1 MANKLAT
8 VQSFSP
14 AIDEGLGETIVKR
27 AHDMIPELVARQAET
42 EARTHY
48 APDTHSAFE
57 KAGFYNIL
65 VPKEFS
71 GLDLDVKTYYRVV
84 MELATGCPST
94 AWQFC
99 LGSAHAVT
107 LCGMFDLPTQRQV
120 FDLDEPF
127 ICAVTARPQ
136 GEARRRVDGDWDL
149 NGVFNFCSGIP
160 YSSHFMSHAIAV
172 EADGS
177 PAGIMTFVA
186 RRDQWTMLDD
196 WGGSLGLKGSGSNS
210 VSFTNAHVP
219 AALTRLNKMHMEH
232 RLEPKSEATAHL
244 DNPIYYGGTM
254 SLWLLEPAAL
264 LLGMV
269 KGALDECTSLM
280 ATKMTAIPP
289 IQPRVDSPDYQRWFG
304 AAATKIALAEAAYYD
319 ACEKWTEDARLQM
332 LGHRDPA
339 DPRENLAMVMC
350 GEIIE
355 MCWDAM
361 QLLYRTAGT
370 SSAFDGQR
378 FQRIYRDMSTARSH
392 AYNTRFD
399 QLHRDLA
406 KLLITKAH

>member
-1 MANKLAT
+1 MPNNLAVIEPLANMN
-8 VQSFSP
+8 
-14 AIDEGLGETIVKR
+14 DEDVREAVVRR

-42 EARTHY
+42 ETRTHY
-48 APDTHSAFE
+48 ALDTHAAFE
-57 KAGFYNIL
+57 KAGFYDIL
-65 VPKEFS
+65 VPKEFG

-84 MELATGCPST
+84 MALAAGCPST

-120 FDLDEPF
+120 FDIDEPF

-136 GEARRRVDGDWDL
+136 GEARRRPDGDWDL
-149 NGVFNFCSGIP
+149 SGVFNFCSGIP
-160 YSSHFMSHAIAV
+160 YSSHFMSHTIAV
-172 EADGS
+172 EADGT
-177 PAGIMTFVA
+177 PAGVMTFVA

-210 VSFTNAHVP
+210 VSFTNAHIP
-219 AALTRLNKMHMEH
+219 DAFTRLNKLHIEH
-232 RLEPKSEATAHL
+232 RQEPKSDATAHL
-244 DNPIYYGGTM
+244 DNPVYYGGTM

-269 KGALDECTSLM
+269 KGALAECTSLM

-289 IQPRVDSPDYQRWFG
+289 IQPRVDNPDYQRWFG
-304 AAATKIALAEAAYYD
+304 EAATKIAFAEAAYYD
-319 ACEKWTEDARLQM
+319 ACEKWTEDARLNM
-332 LGHRDPA
+332 LGQRDA
-339 DPRENLAMVMC
+339 SDPRENLSMVIC
-350 GEIIE
+350 GQVIE
-355 MCWDAM
+355 MCWEAM

-378 FQRIYRDMSTARSH
+378 FQRVYRDMSTARSH

-406 KLLITKAH
+406 KLLVANAH